1 MSALLFLT
9 GKKLKN
15 RCKELLHHPGQLLLV
30 LLGVAMVALVIVSGK
45 MGETDPDFVGFR
57 PKEELYALIFLL
69 YAAVFVMT
77 AKGGFVNGASM
88 FSMADVNLLF
98 TAPAKSRTLLF
109 FGLFSQMGR
118 SVIMGLVILYQYG
131 WVHQN
136 YGVTIMQLLLVLLGY
151 AVTVFLSQMLAML
164 IYSFT
169 AADDRRCRMVKTV
182 FWGVILAFLAV
193 AVYRMQS
200 FEGSMLSKAMAL
212 SKESWLRFF
221 PIAGFVQFGV
231 TSAMNRAWVAAL
243 LMVGV
248 FALCIGLYLIA
259 VSFLNDD
266 FYEDVLKATEVSF
279 SAITARKEGKAQE
292 LTPRNVKV
300 GRTGLRGGM
309 GASAFYY
316 KHLLENRRSRFF
328 ALDLGSL
335 IIAAITVAYAFFL
348 KSFETAFAMS
358 AYMMMINIGTGR
370 WAKELLLPYAYLIPE
385 PPFKKLIFMM
395 LEQFPAL
402 VAQSLVTFIPFYFI
416 FEEADALMVAVLC
429 LARICFGWL
438 FIGVNLL
445 MQRIFG
451 TGGNRSVIVIVYFL
465 FCMLLS
471 IPSIVAAVLPQAFSA
486 SSLTVSFLAMSGVNL
501 LLGTALVFAC
511 RNVLNDAQLNNR

>member
-9 GKKLKN
+9 RKRLKN
-15 RCKELLHHPGQLLLV
+15 RCKELVHHPGQLLLV
-30 LLGVAMVALVIVSGK
+30 LFGIAIVVMIIVVGPRN
-45 MGETDPDFVGFR
+45 ETDPAFALYR
-57 PKEELYALIFLL
+57 PRQELNAIIFLL
-69 YAAVFVMT
+69 YAAVFVLT

-118 SVIMGLVILYQYG
+118 SLLMGLMILYQFGWAHQQYG
-131 WVHQN
+131 ITVPE
-136 YGVTIMQLLLVLLGY
+136 LLMVLLGY
-151 AVTVFLSQMLAML
+151 AITVFLSQMLAML

-169 AADDRRCRMVKTV
+169 AADDRRCRIVKAV
-182 FWGVILAFLAV
+182 FWGVILAFAAAAAQKLLAGEGELLTKAV
-193 AVYRMQS
+193 ALAG
-200 FEGSMLSKAMAL
+200 EP
-212 SKESWLRFF
+212 WLRFF
-221 PIAGFVQFGV
+221 PVAGFVQFGV
-231 TSAMNRAWVAAL
+231 VGAMDGAWLTAL
-243 LMVGV
+243 AMAGLFV
-248 FALCIGLYLIA
+248 LCIALYLVA

-279 SAITARKEGKAQE
+279 SAVTARKEGKAQE
-292 LTPRNVKV
+292 LAPRNVKV
-300 GRTGLRGGM
+300 GKTGLRGGA

-328 ALDLGSL
+328 AMDLGSL
-335 IIAAITVAYAFFL
+335 IIAVITVAYAVFF
-348 KSFETAFAMS
+348 KSYETAFAMS

-370 WAKELLLPYAYLIPE
+370 WAKELLLPYAYLVPE
-385 PPFKKLIFMM
+385 PPFKKLVFMM

-402 VAQSLVTFIPFYFI
+402 VVQSLVTFIPFYFI
-416 FEEADALMVAVLC
+416 FDEVDSPLAAMLC
-429 LARICFGWL
+429 AARICFGWL

-445 MQRIFG
+445 IQRIFG

-471 IPSIVAAVLPQAFSA
+471 VPAVVAAVLPQALFAQSI
-486 SSLTVSFLAMSGVNL
+486 TVSFLAMSGVNL
-501 LLGTALVFAC
+501 LLGTGLVFIC